1 MLPFIVMIVLSYLA
15 GSIPTAIIVS
25 RIVMKDDIRNH
36 GSKNAGATNVYRVMG
51 WKAALV
57 VSLVDIGK
65 GVLATLLISKLGM
78 GVTSLD
84 SVLIQLI
91 AGFAAIVGHIY
102 TIFAGFKGGKGV
114 WTAFG
119 VVVGLIP
126 VAALSALV
134 IFIIVVSVT
143 RIVSVAS
150 MSAAICVPVILVLQK
165 YVFHQNLSMI
175 LIYTG
180 IVLAALIIF
189 THRANIGRLIR
200 GEENK
205 FSKSSKKD
213 N

>member
-1 MLPFIVMIVLSYLA
+1 MFPFILMIVLSYLA

-51 WKAALV
+51 WKTALV
-57 VSLVDIGK
+57 VSIVDIGK
-65 GVLATLLISKLGM
+65 GVLSTLVISKLGM
-78 GVTSLD
+78 GTISID
-84 SVLIQLI
+84 PVLVQLI
-91 AGFAAIVGHIY
+91 SGFSAIFGHIF

-119 VVVGLIP
+119 VLVGLVP

-134 IFIIVVSVT
+134 IFILVVVIC

-150 MSAAICVPVILVLQK
+150 MSAAIGVPVILILQK
-165 YVFHQNLSMI
+165 YVFHQNISMI

-180 IVLAALIIF
+180 IILALLILF

-205 FSKSSKKD
+205 FSKPKKD
-213 N
+213 DK